1 LTVRPYWLW
10 PPPARAFHARVSRSI
25 GCRCDASFERQFSG
39 VVRGHRRALRRTGPR
54 PPARRSELRTVRRH
68 CGSSWLRRSGG
79 CASPFSTRLASEAA
93 KWRDDQPDASLEVC
107 FPCSARLPHRAFT
120 GRRHLSGHPA
130 STVGPRCPS
139 SFALVIAFARD
150 DAPFDAHSRAW
161 RGHRA
166 PTHRIDAGCPCG
178 FSLGGNV
185 PVDFARINAARFGWD
200 ASAVLVMRRCIAR
213 TSSPPR
219 VMRRRCLAQPAFR
232 YPRLGSRGLV
242 GPLFGVAKLAWV
254 SVP

>member
-1 LTVRPYWLW
+1 LRPYWLG
-10 PPPARAFHARVSRSI
+10 PPPVHVCCRARVFRSI
-25 GCRCDASFERQFSG
+25 GCRCDAWIGRQFSG
-39 VVRGHRRALRRTGPR
+39 VVRGRRRALRRTGPR
-54 PPARRSELRTVRRH
+54 PPCILFRRIRSSAGTAGRA
-68 CGSSWLRRSGG
+68 GSAGSVG

-130 STVGPRCPS
+130 STVGLRRPS

-219 VMRRRCLAQPAFR
+219 VMRRRVLGQPAFR